1 MSLLFFYKQK
11 TAYEMRISDWSS
23 DVCSSD
29 LCSARLV
36 SSSSF
41 VIDQDRPDPCR
52 GAAPDR
58 DPFHVPDPSRPYRPC
73 AASFP
78 DARGRRRRELPS
90 VRACFLGPPSWRAGE
105 RPRRHG
111 PPPALRMRLDAQG
124 AVMAKRVAVVVDL
137 GGRA

>member
-1 MSLLFFYKQK
+1 MC
-11 TAYEMRISDWSS
+11 ACCAI
-23 DVCSSD
+23 
-29 LCSARLV
+29 CSASDGYWSIRSSTSSVRTASCSATLV

-90 VRACFLGPPSWRAGE
+90 VRACFLGPPSWRESEEHTSELQSPMRTSLADFCLTKKNNSSV
-105 RPRRHG
+105 
-111 PPPALRMRLDAQG
+111 PPH
-124 AVMAKRVAVVVDL
+124 
-137 GGRA
+137 

>member
-58 DPFHVPDPSRPYRPC
+58 DPFHVPDPSRPYRPR

-78 DARGRRRRELPS
+78 DARDRKSDGSGKCVS
-90 VRACFLGPPSWRAGE
+90 VRLDLGC
-105 RPRRHG
+105 RRHIKKIT
-111 PPPALRMRLDAQG
+111 DCNHE
-124 AVMAKRVAVVVDL
+124 VTT
-137 GGRA
+137 